1 MEHSAPLWN
10 QHFSQHTLQMASY
23 AIIKTGG
30 KQYRVTEGDKVDV
43 EFLDLAEGDST
54 TLSEV
59 LLVNDGSEISFGT
72 PFIEGATVTAEVIS
86 QHRAKKVV
94 AFKFRRRK
102 GYHKTRG
109 HRRQLTRLAIKSISL

>member
-1 MEHSAPLWN
+1 
-10 QHFSQHTLQMASY
+10 MASY

-72 PFIEGATVTAEVIS
+72 PFIDGATVTAEVVS

>member
-1 MEHSAPLWN
+1 MEHSAPPRN
-10 QHFSQHTLQMASY
+10 QQFSQHTLQMASY

-72 PFIEGATVTAEVIS
+72 PFIEGATVTAEVVS